1 MAMVKGQGSFPD
13 SSLEKRPGL
22 LPSSTGATSPPPLLP
37 ALLPQSTFWDPLEP
51 SGSRVSA
58 PAEDDS
64 TWHLD
69 CSLLLSTAL
78 QGHAV

>member
-58 PAEDDS
+58 PAGDDS

-69 CSLLLSTAL
+69 CALLLSTAL